1 MTKFLSVFAV
11 LFAFGANAQTD
22 TLNTFFNFN
31 STALIQSPNGG
42 YVSGNNGYGDKEK
55 LQAFIPDTNYSIL
68 GALVWM
74 GNIKRNAANPS
85 NSKVWLKMRRF
96 DVSPVAAVPFVGGP
110 KEVLDSAWIAL
121 DSLRADSVYENGWN
135 YLPFNT
141 PVFAGQ
147 PYGIS
152 LSFEN
157 LEPGDTCAIQHSAED
172 SVLGAGNSW
181 EVWNGNWRRMID
193 NWDLN
198 IDFAIFPVIDTTLN
212 LTPSLSEFEFEVYPN
227 PANEKAII
235 QLAEPIKEK
244 SIHVFVYNLA
254 GIRQNVV
261 VSQKDPYSLE
271 LNLDHLSSGSYLVY
285 MESPTEIG
293 LTKLIVQKK

>member
-1 MTKFLSVFAV
+1 MKRILALLFLAASQPGFC
-11 LFAFGANAQTD
+11 QTD
-22 TLNTFFNFN
+22 TLTRFFNFN
-31 STALIQSPNGG
+31 TSGLISSPNGG
-42 YVSGNNGYGDKEK
+42 YISGNNGYGDKEK
-55 LQAFIPDTNYSIL
+55 LQAFIPDTNYSVL

-110 KEVLDSAWIAL
+110 KEVLDSAWFAL

-212 LTPSLSEFEFEVYPN
+212 AITNLDRMHVDVFPN
-227 PANEKAII
+227 PAADELSINLPESLLGSEARIMAYSTDGKLALKMDRII
-235 QLAEPIKEK
+235 DESRIK
-244 SIHVFVYNLA
+244 IDA
-254 GIRQNVV
+254 TGMQ
-261 VSQKDPYSLE
+261 
-271 LNLDHLSSGSYLVY
+271 SGAYTLIIFC
-285 MESPTEIG
+285 ENWIG
-293 LTKLIVQKK
+293 STKVIVKH

>member
-11 LFAFGANAQTD
+11 LFALGANAQTD
-22 TLNTFFNFN
+22 TLSTFFNFN

-55 LQAFIPDTNYSIL
+55 LQAFIPDTNYSVL

-85 NSKVWLKMRRF
+85 DSKVWLKMRRF
-96 DVSPVAAVPFVGGP
+96 DVSPVATVPFVSGP
-110 KEVLDSAWIAL
+110 KEVLDSAWFAL
-121 DSLRADSVYENGWN
+121 DSLRADSTYENGWN

-157 LEPGDTCAIQHSAED
+157 LEPGDTCAIRHSAED

-181 EVWNGNWRRMID
+181 EIWNGNWRRMID
-193 NWDLN
+193 NWGLN

-212 LTPSLSEFEFEVYPN
+212 AITMLDRIDLDIYPN
-227 PANEKAII
+227 PTADVFTIVLPEALIGSEVQIAFYTTDGK
-235 QLAEPIKEK
+235 LAFVADRLIDECRIKIDMK
-244 SIHVFVYNLA
+244 CLQSGA
-254 GIRQNVV
+254 
-261 VSQKDPYSLE
+261 YSLVIFCK
-271 LNLDHLSSGSYLVY
+271 NLIGSTQV
-285 MESPTEIG
+285 
-293 LTKLIVQKK
+293 IVQH